1 MDFLVSEVF
10 LDLMEQRVDGVIL
23 DPLDLRAMLEN
34 KEKEV
39 NRALLAHLD
48 LQEKPAVLVTLDQ
61 LELLVKQEPLV

>member
-34 KEKEV
+34 KEKEA
-39 NRALLAHLD
+39 NRALRAHLD